1 MTRLRLWHAALVYTL
16 GCAIALPGVL
26 AQSPQPAA
34 PQSPQRLWITQAGQS
49 GDRGVTLSVRVD
61 PEYTLPAILHIECD
75 LESVD
80 PIDHVTVTLSVVDS
94 TDVPA
99 FESKLVVDAVQ
110 GMSPC
115 LFTWDTAGLK
125 NGVYRVELAAV
136 RSSNVPL
143 ANLALMAEVISEG
156 DVLASLDKAEAAA
169 TAMSRLAESLASSG
183 KPSLLGTMRSAIA
196 SDALPKARAAHAQ
209 GDWRRAHTSANAII
223 AMMQGL
229 ALELAFR
236 GAAGGPSSSPT
247 PASLSKLDV
256 RDGNFY
262 SGGQPVYLIGT
273 LGGDD
278 LPDTFPTLHRYGLN
292 LAVYTISPDQT
303 LSGAEVSPA
312 FKAQLDRLFDAAN
325 ANNISVAVQLAPH
338 RVPASILEKWPA
350 LTEKGGGSFPYDLTT
365 PQARTL
371 IESHLRAVATH
382 VAGRP
387 MLNSLILAEN
397 PEFHMEG
404 EAVRQG
410 FIASVRSSYNDRN
423 TMNRLWR
430 TRYLDFDEITLDRTL
445 ERPPYQYD
453 LQMYH
458 RKLGTEFLAWMA
470 SLADTAAPGTPVQ
483 VECSDHVFHK
493 GESSAGIDREA
504 LAHAMDI
511 QGCSTLTPPGEI
523 TAYALIAEHGMYY
536 TLLRSLNPQTPVFD
550 SECCLHKDLKANS
563 FALLRSLAW
572 DGILSGADALAIP
585 FKSTPESPLNL
596 LDDPEAMNGLVTAC
610 QEVNRLSTVISAFQA
625 APSPVAILW
634 STSSHIYK
642 DGDPFSD
649 SVRNAYL
656 GCNTFGYS
664 TRFITENQCASG
676 ELDGVKILVIPA
688 VLAISDEAFD
698 AMNAYIEKGG
708 VTIRT
713 GEPIPYN
720 PHGHSRSNTLTTAA
734 RTVFLRGSITPKSYL
749 HALDAA
755 NALLGDT
762 QFPRPINQYDYP
774 LEDVKS
780 RDCVIDG
787 VHYLYLINLREE
799 PVALSLQGGYLTGRD
814 LISGSPVAFPQ
825 TVAPL
830 TPMLIRL
837 DEPATASVQ
846 NAAPAQ
852 EKAVP
857 TAAVEPVGAETNEKA
872 GANASGRASHKSSDA
887 GKKP

>member
-1 MTRLRLWHAALVYTL
+1 V
-16 GCAIALPGVL
+16 IPGVL

-61 PEYTLPAILHIECD
+61 PEYTLPATLHIECD

-80 PIDHVTVTLSVVDS
+80 PIDHVAVTLSVVDS

-125 NGVYRVELAAV
+125 NGVYRVELSAV
-136 RSSNVPL
+136 RSSSVPL
-143 ANLALMAEVISEG
+143 ANLTLIAEVISEG
-156 DVLASLDKAEAAA
+156 DVLASLNKAEAAA
-169 TAMSRLAESLASSG
+169 SAMSRLVESLASSG

-209 GDWRRAHTSANAII
+209 GDWRRARTSANAII

-236 GAAGGPSSSPT
+236 GATDGPHPSLAPAG
-247 PASLSKLDV
+247 LSKLDV
-256 RDGNFY
+256 RDGDFY

-273 LGGDD
+273 LGGDE

-292 LAVYTISPDQT
+292 LAVYTISPEQT
-303 LSGAEVSPA
+303 LAGAEISSA
-312 FKAQLDRLFDAAN
+312 FKAPLDRLFDAAY

-338 RVPASILEKWPA
+338 RVPASVLEKWPA

-397 PEFHMEG
+397 PEFRMEG

-410 FIASVRSSYNDRN
+410 FIASVRSTYNDRN

-430 TRYLDFDEITLDRTL
+430 TRYLDFDEIVLDWAL

-458 RKLGTEFLAWMA
+458 RKLGTEFLSWMA
-470 SLADTAAPGTPVQ
+470 SLANTAAPGTPVQ
-483 VECSDHVFHK
+483 VECSDHVFRK

-511 QGCSTLTPPGEI
+511 QGCSTLAPPGEI
-523 TAYALIAEHGMYY
+523 NAYTLIAEHGMYY

-585 FKSTPESPLNL
+585 FKSTPASPLNL
-596 LDDPEAMNGLVTAC
+596 LDDPEAINGLVTAC
-610 QEVNRLSTVISAFQA
+610 QEVNRLSTVVSAFQA

-642 DGDPFSD
+642 DGDPFAD

-664 TRFITENQCASG
+664 VRFITEDQCASG
-676 ELDGVKILVIPA
+676 ELDGIKILVIPA
-688 VLAISDEAFD
+688 VLALTDAAFEAVD
-698 AMNAYIEKGG
+698 SYMEKGG
-708 VTIRT
+708 VTIRS

-720 PHGHSRSNTLTTAA
+720 PYGHSRNGSLTAA
-734 RTVFLRGSITPKSYL
+734 KRTVFLRGSITPDSYL
-749 HALDAA
+749 HALDSA
-755 NALLGDT
+755 NDLLGDT
-762 QFPRPINQYDYP
+762 QFPRPINEYDYP
-774 LEDVKS
+774 LEKVKS
-780 RDCVIDG
+780 RFCAIDG
-787 VHYLYLINLREE
+787 VHYLYLINLRDDAA
-799 PVALSLQGGYLTGRD
+799 ALSLQGGYTTGRD
-814 LISGSPVAFPQ
+814 LISGSPVVFPQ

-830 TPMLIRL
+830 SPMLIRL
-837 DEPATASVQ
+837 DEPNTTVAQDAAT
-846 NAAPAQ
+846 AQ
-852 EKAVP
+852 EKSVP
-857 TAAVEPVGAETNEKA
+857 SATVEPVGVETNETK
-872 GANASGRASHKSSDA
+872 GANTPGKTSHKSSDA